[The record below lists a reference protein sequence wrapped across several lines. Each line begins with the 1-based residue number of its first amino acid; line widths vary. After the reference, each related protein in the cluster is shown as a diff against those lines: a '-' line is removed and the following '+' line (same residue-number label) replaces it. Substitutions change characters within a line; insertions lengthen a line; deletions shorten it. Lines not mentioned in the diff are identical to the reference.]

1 MTLIYQ
7 ITDTHVS
14 HEEDKLTRKKFVELM
29 EYVGKNPA
37 DILVITGDL
46 PGEDGDIDIYR
57 WMRSQLPAG
66 QRTCV
71 IPGNH
76 DNDANLYEAFGEEIC
91 VNSDFFHTIELEEI
105 DIVFTNTGS
114 GNFPLLQLRHLA
126 RVRSHSVLFTHYPT
140 RKISD
145 GYMDTTYPLEHL
157 LEVDA
162 AIAGSNISHV
172 FCGHFHTDH
181 KAVAEY
187 DLHVTPSPAF
197 EVNLHESELS
207 VSKARLPI
215 RRIEINGTV
224 TRTEVMYLDS

>member
-7 ITDTHVS
+7 ITDTHVP
-14 HEEDKLTRKKFVELM
+14 HDEDKLTRKKFVELM
-29 EYVGKNPA
+29 GYVRKNPA

-46 PGEDGDIDIYR
+46 PGEDGNMDIYR

-66 QRTCV
+66 QRTYV

-76 DNDANLYEAFGEEIC
+76 DIDANLFEAFGEEIC
-91 VNSDFFHTIELEEI
+91 VNADFFHTLELDEI

-126 RVRSHSVLFTHYPT
+126 KVRSHSVLFTHYPT

-145 GYMDTTYPLEHL
+145 GYMDTNYPLERRP
-157 LEVDA
+157 EVDA

-181 KAVAEY
+181 KAVAGYE
-187 DLHVTPSPAF
+187 LHITPSPAF
-197 EVNLHESELS
+197 EVNLHDCERN
-207 VSKARLPI
+207 VGKARLPI
-215 RRIEINGTV
+215 RRIEINGTI
-224 TRTEVMYLDS
+224 TRTEVVYLDS

>member
-1 MTLIYQ
+1 MTIIYQ
-7 ITDTHVS
+7 ITDTHVP
-14 HEEDKLTRKKFVELM
+14 HEEGKLTRKKFVQLM
-29 EYVGKNPA
+29 EYVRNNPA

-46 PGEDGDIDIYR
+46 PGDDGNIDIYR
-57 WMRSQLPAG
+57 WMRSQLPVG
-66 QRTCV
+66 QRTYV

-76 DNDANLYEAFGEEIC
+76 DNDANLFEAFGEEIC

-114 GNFPLLQLRHLA
+114 GNFPPLQLNHLST
-126 RVRSHSVLFTHYPT
+126 VRNHSVLFTHYPT

-145 GYMDTTYPLEHL
+145 GFMDKTYPLAQL

-162 AIAGSNISHV
+162 AIVKSNISHV

-181 KAVAEY
+181 KAVAGYE
-187 DLHVTPSPAF
+187 LHVTPSPAF
-197 EVNLHESELS
+197 EVDLHDSEPRRR
-207 VSKARLPI
+207 KARLPI
-215 RRIEINGTV
+215 RRIEINGTI